1 VSVRPRSQRAPAQR
15 KRTEKFV
22 EKAFTD
28 EILAKACLLVIHR
41 VVRSMTG
48 RLDTAAGVQAQR
60 EAIDK
65 MMKFADG
72 HPLPPELEKQL

>member
-1 VSVRPRSQRAPAQR
+1 MSVRPRSQRAPAQR

-28 EILAKACLLVIHR
+28 EILAKACLIVIHR
-41 VVRSMTG
+41 FVRTMD
-48 RLDTAAGVQAQR
+48 RNDPIKQRQAM
-60 EAIDK
+60 DK
-65 MMKFADG
+65 LMKFADG